1 MFFLKES
8 IFIERR
14 KENNK
19 NQMKDKEQ
27 SITHVFMSRYVT
39 HNYIVKQQN
48 KCNSYV
54 SVVLNVRDVYMN
66 LILSM
71 QLEYSTSIYTNMY
84 VIILHRSYFKIS
96 MNYLSEVF

>member
-27 SITHVFMSRYVT
+27 SITHVFMSSDVT
-39 HNYIVKQQN
+39 
-48 KCNSYV
+48 
-54 SVVLNVRDVYMN
+54 
-66 LILSM
+66 
-71 QLEYSTSIYTNMY
+71 
-84 VIILHRSYFKIS
+84 
-96 MNYLSEVF
+96 